1 MWSLIVAGVDPDDLA
16 DPVAAAQALEKVPF
30 LVSMELR
37 PTAVTRLADVV
48 FPVATTVEK
57 AGTFVDWE
65 GRPRAFERILST
77 TAISDGRVLD
87 TLAREFGVELGCPDT
102 ASIRH
107 EFGLIPATQVARAEP
122 PAVAPAEPA
131 TPGKGEVVLATW
143 SHLIDSGSLIAS
155 EQYLQGTA
163 RTPVVR
169 LSKAQ
174 ASDLG
179 VAEGEPV
186 TISSDRGEIT
196 LPAALTADMPDT
208 VVWLPTN
215 SPGSA
220 VRRTLGVLA
229 GATVRIGR
237 AETTSAPDD
246 STPDGSAG
254 GTR

>member
-1 MWSLIVAGVDPDDLA
+1 MRTQDDLFA
-16 DPVAAAQALEKVPF
+16 
-30 LVSMELR
+30 
-37 PTAVTRLADVV
+37 RLARSAFRQRFTLGPRDRAYLRAKGLPEVLIHARR
-48 FPVATTVEK
+48 FVA
-57 AGTFVDWE
+57 
-65 GRPRAFERILST
+65 ERL
-77 TAISDGRVLD
+77 
-87 TLAREFGVELGCPDT
+87 
-102 ASIRH
+102 
-107 EFGLIPATQVARAEP
+107 
-122 PAVAPAEPA
+122 APAEPA

-143 SHLIDSGSLIAS
+143 SQLIDSGSLIAS

-196 LPAALTADMPDT
+196 LPTALTADMPDT